1 MDQFRQM
8 EAFVAV
14 VQSGSFVKAGER
26 LGSSK
31 AMVSRLVLELEARL
45 GVRLLNRT
53 TRRQSL
59 TEAGVAYAERS
70 LKILDD
76 LAEANAAASANTV
89 QPVGRLRINAPVTFG
104 NLHLAPLW
112 GRFLQQYPQVSLDV
126 TLSDRVVDL
135 VDEGY
140 DLAIRIARLPDS
152 SLVAQRLASTRLVLC
167 AAPGYLKRHPAIRT
181 LEDIAAHTVIAYT
194 YWSGGDTWP
203 FQGPNGKEDVLTQPR
218 LRTNS
223 GDTCLA
229 AALAGQG
236 LILQPTFIVGPALH
250 DGRLKEVLP
259 RFQAPTLDIQA
270 VYPSRQHLSLKVRR
284 MVEFLADAFEK
295 PAWAAADVVP
305 AGR

>member
-1 MDQFRQM
+1 MDQFRQI

-14 VQSGSFVKAGER
+14 VQNGSFVKAGER
-26 LGSSK
+26 VGSSK

-59 TEAGVAYAERS
+59 TEAGVAYFERCQ
-70 LKILDD
+70 KILDE
-76 LAEANAAASANTV
+76 LADANAAASADTA

-112 GRFLQQYPQVSLDV
+112 GRYLQQHPQVSLDV

-135 VDEGY
+135 VDEGF

-167 AAPGYLKRHPAIRT
+167 ASPAYLKRHRAIRE
-181 LEDIAAHTVIAYT
+181 LEDIAAHAVIAYT
-194 YWSGGDTWP
+194 YWSGGDIWS
-203 FQGPNGKEDVLTQPR
+203 FEGEGGRLDVPTQPR

-223 GDTCLA
+223 GDTCLV

-236 LILQPTFIVGPALH
+236 LILQPTFIVGPALES
-250 DGRLKEVLP
+250 GLLREVLP
-259 RFQAPTLDIQA
+259 HFRAPSLDIQA
-270 VYPSRQHLSLKVRR
+270 VYPSRQHLSVKVRR
-284 MVEFLADAFEK
+284 MVEFLAAAFKK
-295 PAWAAADVVP
+295 PTWERMNKTP
-305 AGR
+305 Q

>member
-1 MDQFRQM
+1 M
-8 EAFVAV
+8 E
-14 VQSGSFVKAGER
+14 
-26 LGSSK
+26 
-31 AMVSRLVLELEARL
+31 
-45 GVRLLNRT
+45 
-53 TRRQSL
+53 
-59 TEAGVAYAERS
+59 
-70 LKILDD
+70 
-76 LAEANAAASANTV
+76 
-89 QPVGRLRINAPVTFG
+89 VGRHMG
-104 NLHLAPLW
+104 
-112 GRFLQQYPQVSLDV
+112 
-126 TLSDRVVDL
+126 
-135 VDEGY
+135 
-140 DLAIRIARLPDS
+140 
-152 SLVAQRLASTRLVLC
+152 RLASTRLVLC

-194 YWSGGDTWP
+194 YWSGGDTWS

>member
-14 VQSGSFVKAGER
+14 VQSGSFVNAGER
-26 LGSSK
+26 IGSSK

-59 TEAGVAYAERS
+59 TEAGVAYFERCQ
-70 LKILDD
+70 KILDE
-76 LAEANAAASANTV
+76 LADANAAASANTIE
-89 QPVGRLRINAPVTFG
+89 PVGRLRINAPVTFG

-112 GRFLQQYPQVSLDV
+112 GPYLQQYPQVSLDV

-167 AAPGYLKRHPAIRT
+167 ASPAYLKQRPAIRQ
-181 LEDIAAHTVIAYT
+181 LEDITTHAVIAYS
-194 YWSGGDTWP
+194 YWSGGDIWS
-203 FQGPNGKEDVLTQPR
+203 FEGEGGRIDVPTQPR

-236 LILQPTFIVGPALH
+236 LILQPTFIVGPALE
-250 DGRLKEVLP
+250 DRRLREVLP
-259 RFQAPTLDIQA
+259 RFRAPTLGIQA
-270 VYPSRQHLSLKVRR
+270 VYPSRQHLSVKVRR
-284 MVEFLADAFEK
+284 MVEFLAVAFRK
-295 PAWAAADVVP
+295 PTWETANSASH
-305 AGR
+305 

>member
-1 MDQFRQM
+1 MDQFRQI

-14 VQSGSFVKAGER
+14 VQGGSFVKAGER
-26 LGSSK
+26 VGSSK

-59 TEAGVAYAERS
+59 TEAGIAYFERCQ
-70 LKILDD
+70 KILDE
-76 LAEANAAASANTV
+76 LADANAAASANTV

-112 GRFLQQYPQVSLDV
+112 GRYLQQHPQVSLDV

-135 VDEGY
+135 IDEGF

-167 AAPGYLKRHPAIRT
+167 ASPAYLKRHRAIRE
-181 LEDIAAHTVIAYT
+181 LEDIAAHAVIAYT
-194 YWSGGDTWP
+194 YWSGGDIWS
-203 FQGPNGKEDVLTQPR
+203 FEGEGGRIDVPTQPR

-229 AALAGQG
+229 AALAGHG
-236 LILQPTFIVGPALH
+236 LILQPTFIVGPALE
-250 DGRLKEVLP
+250 GGLLREVLP
-259 RFQAPTLDIQA
+259 RFHAPTLDIQA
-270 VYPSRQHLSLKVRR
+270 VYPSRQHLSVKVRR
-284 MVEFLADAFEK
+284 MVEFLAAAFRK
-295 PAWAAADVVP
+295 PTWESMNTRP
-305 AGR
+305 H

>member
-1 MDQFRQM
+1 MDQFRQI

-26 LGSSK
+26 VGSSK

-59 TEAGVAYAERS
+59 TEAGLAYFERCQ
-70 LKILDD
+70 KILDE
-76 LAEANAAASANTV
+76 LADANAAASANTV
-89 QPVGRLRINAPVTFG
+89 EPVGRLRINAPVSFG

-112 GRFLQQYPQVSLDV
+112 GPYLQQYPQVSLDV

-167 AAPGYLKRHPAIRT
+167 ASPAYLKRQPAIRQ
-181 LEDIAAHTVIAYT
+181 LEDISTHTVIAYS
-194 YWSGGDTWP
+194 YWSGGDVWS
-203 FQGPNGKEDVLTQPR
+203 FEGEGGLVDVPTQPR

-236 LILQPTFIVGPALH
+236 LILQPTFIVGPALE
-250 DGRLKEVLP
+250 DGRLREVLP
-259 RFQAPTLDIQA
+259 RFRAPTLDIQA
-270 VYPSRQHLSLKVRR
+270 VYPSRQHLSVKVRR
-284 MVEFLADAFEK
+284 MVEFLAVAFRK
-295 PAWAAADVVP
+295 PTWETMNTMP
-305 AGR
+305 H

>member
-1 MDQFRQM
+1 MDQFRQI

-26 LGSSK
+26 VGSSK

-59 TEAGVAYAERS
+59 TDAGLAYFERCQ
-70 LKILDD
+70 KILDE
-76 LAEANAAASANTV
+76 LADANSAASANTV

-112 GRFLQQYPQVSLDV
+112 GRYLQQYPQVSLDV

-135 VDEGY
+135 VEEGY

-167 AAPGYLKRHPAIRT
+167 ASPDYLKRHATIRQ
-181 LEDIAAHTVIAYT
+181 LEDLASHAVIAYS
-194 YWSGGDTWP
+194 YWSGGDTWS
-203 FQGPNGKEDVLTQPR
+203 FEGARGRVDVLTQPR

-229 AALAGQG
+229 AALAGHG
-236 LILQPTFIVGPALH
+236 LILQPTFIVGPALK
-250 DGRLKEVLP
+250 DGRLREVLP
-259 RFQAPTLDIQA
+259 RFIAPALDIQA
-270 VYPSRQHLSLKVRR
+270 VYPSRQHLSVKVRR
-284 MVEFLADAFEK
+284 MVEFLAGAFEK
-295 PAWAAADVVP
+295 PAWEAANARP
-305 AGR
+305 H